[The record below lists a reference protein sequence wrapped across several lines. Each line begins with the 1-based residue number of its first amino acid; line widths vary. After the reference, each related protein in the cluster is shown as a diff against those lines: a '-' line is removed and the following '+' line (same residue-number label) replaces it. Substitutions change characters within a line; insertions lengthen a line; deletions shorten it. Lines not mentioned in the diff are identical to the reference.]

1 MPNIIV
7 ELPAALQP
15 LAGGVNEIT
24 LNGEKVGDILKALMA
39 SHQAV
44 GQRVLSRGGEL
55 RAHVHVFVDE
65 EDVRHLDGLDTA
77 IDGYRRMVIVPSVAG
92 G

>member
-1 MPNIIV
+1 MPNIVV

-15 LAGGVNEIT
+15 LAGGVSEVT
-24 LNGEKVGDILKALMA
+24 LSGEKVGDILQSLMDT
-39 SHQAV
+39 HQAV

-55 RAHVHVFVDE
+55 RAHVHVFIDE
-65 EDVRHLDGLDTA
+65 DDVRHLDGLDTA
-77 IDGYRRMVIVPSVAG
+77 IDGYRRLVIVPSVAG